1 MKLNQN
7 AEISD
12 EKLTKYLLAP
22 KKRNDKSKWLAQAG
36 YVRENWSILKD
47 HLRRQV
53 LSRNARLVEDTT
65 YGRMYEIRANLR
77 GPNDKVLP
85 VCTIW
90 MVDQATDTARF
101 ITMYP
106 DRNGAEQDGL

>member
-1 MKLNQN
+1 MRLNQD

-12 EKLTKYLLAP
+12 EKLTRYLLTS

-36 YVRENWSILKD
+36 YVLENWAVLKD

-53 LSRNARLVEDTT
+53 LPQDARLVETT
-65 YGRMYEIRANLR
+65 EYGKMYEIRADLE
-77 GPNDKVLP
+77 GPNGTGLP

-90 MVDQATDTARF
+90 LVDTTTGTPRF

-106 DRNGAEQDGL
+106 DRKKADRDEL